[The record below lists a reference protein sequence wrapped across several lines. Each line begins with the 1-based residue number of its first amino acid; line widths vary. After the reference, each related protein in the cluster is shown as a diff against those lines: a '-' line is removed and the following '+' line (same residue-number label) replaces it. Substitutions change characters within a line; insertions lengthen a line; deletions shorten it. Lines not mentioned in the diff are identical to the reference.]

1 MSGSTRSRTLTFQ
14 AAVRTHVGLTRE
26 LNEDSWL
33 SKPDSGVFAVA
44 DGMGGHKAGEVAS
57 GLIVECLGQI
67 PRQISGYAL
76 LNAVRDQLAAVNWE
90 LTHRARA
97 LGKGAVIGST
107 VAALAIHEDH
117 YACVWA
123 GDSRVYMQRG
133 DLLMRLTQDHSLIQ
147 ELIDSGQLDEREA
160 RRRRISNIITKA
172 VGASEKLELSET
184 RGDIRSGDLFLLCS
198 DGLTG
203 VVEDGEIRDVLAAL
217 PPEPA
222 ADHLLE
228 LALERGG
235 RDNIT
240 LMILQAI

>member
-1 MSGSTRSRTLTFQ
+1 MSTISRAALGFQ
-14 AAVRTHVGLTRE
+14 VAGRTHVGLTRE

-33 SKPDSGVFAVA
+33 ARPDTGIFAVA

-67 PRQISGYAL
+67 SRQPSGYAL

-90 LTHRARA
+90 LINRAAA
-97 LGKGAVIGST
+97 LGGGAVIGST
-107 VAALAIHEDH
+107 VVTLAVHENH

-133 DLLMRLTQDHSLIQ
+133 DLLMRLTHDHSLIQ

-160 RRRRISNIITKA
+160 RKRRISNIITKA
-172 VGASEKLELSET
+172 VGAAETLELSET
-184 RGDIRSGDLFLLCS
+184 RGDIRAGDLFLLCS

-203 VVEDGEIRDVLAAL
+203 LVEDAEIRDVLGAL
-217 PPEPA
+217 PPDAA
-222 ADHLLE
+222 ADQLLAM
-228 LALERGG
+228 ALERGG

-240 LMILQAI
+240 LMVLQAA